1 MSDVQ
6 TSCVK
11 TTCPYC
17 GVGCGVNAQPTGG
30 TNVEVTGDKEHG
42 SNFGLLCSK
51 GSALGETTD
60 LEGRLLQPQV
70 GDRTVDWDSALD
82 VAAKGFKRALDK
94 YGPDRVAFYVSGQ
107 LLTEDYYVANKLM
120 KGYIGG
126 ANIDTNSRLC
136 MSSAV
141 AGHKRAFGNDIV
153 PGCYE
158 DLEEADLVVLVGS
171 NTAWCHPIVFQRI
184 IRSRKQNPNK
194 KIVTLDP
201 RRTPTAEQ
209 SDLHIPLKPGTD
221 VLLFNG
227 LLAYLHQQDKLDA
240 AYISDHTENFDAA
253 LNAALTEASDLK
265 AVAEACDVNADD
277 LRQLYEWFADNPKTV
292 TVFSQGVNQST
303 QGTDKVNSIINCH
316 LGTGRV
322 GKPGASPFS
331 ITGQPNAMGGRE
343 VGGLANMLAA
353 HMGFD
358 NPQHPKLVQEFWNS
372 PKIAKKPGFKAVE
385 MFDAINDG
393 YIKAVWIMAT
403 NPAVSLPN
411 ADLVNTALD
420 KCEFVVVSD
429 CIEKTDTTRYADVL
443 LPATGWGEKD
453 GTVTNSERR
462 ISRQRSFLPKAG
474 DAKPDWWIICEIAK
488 RMGYA
493 SGFPY
498 RHQAEIFNEHAALSG
513 YRNDGQRDFDIS
525 DLVGISAD
533 DYNNLQPFQWP
544 LKNSVIASDS
554 EAISDETSVVEGLP
568 RRSAPRN
575 DRGTKRMLGDG
586 KFFTPSGKAQFIA
599 VTNAAPANAVSD
611 EYPLVLNS
619 GRIRDHW
626 HTMTR
631 TGKSPKLSSHLP
643 EPFIQIHP
651 ADAAARQINEDEFIE
666 LSSNWGKASG
676 RARITD
682 AMRPGE
688 VFMPIHWSE
697 TYSSNGGVGS
707 LVNPAVDPI
716 SGEPE
721 FKHTPVQL
729 SPLGVKWYGFIL
741 SRQPATQYAQKIG
754 DRGTDAWVK
763 VKGSQF
769 WRYEFAGTDAIENI
783 EQWARAGFGLGMPE
797 AAASS
802 EELGISIALDDADW
816 IDYRDP
822 AAGVYRAAW
831 IVEDRIEACVFVSP
845 TPDLPARSWL
855 ASVFAK
861 AEIDEQD
868 RQALL
873 LGEAPDPSADVGP
886 IVCSCFGVGKNVIKR
901 AIAEQGCKTAA
912 DIGGC
917 LKAGTNCGSCVPEL
931 DALLA
936 E

>member
-1 MSDVQ
+1 MTDAATRSIN
-6 TSCVK
+6 

-17 GVGCGVNAQPTGG
+17 GVGCGVKATPAGG
-30 TNVEVTGDKEHG
+30 YAVDVTGDKEHG

-60 LEGRLLQPQV
+60 LEGRLLQPRV
-70 GDRTVDWDSALD
+70 GDKTVDWESALE
-82 VAAKGFKRALDK
+82 VVAKGFKRAVDM

-158 DLEEADLVVLVGS
+158 DLEEADLVLLVGS

-184 IRSRKQNPNK
+184 IRSRKTNPNK

-227 LLAYLHQQDKLDA
+227 LLAYLQQQGKLDQS
-240 AYISDHTENFDAA
+240 YIDQFTEGFDATLESA
-253 LNAALTEASDLK
+253 TAEAGDIN
-265 AVAEACDVNADD
+265 AVATACDVSVED
-277 LRQLYEWFADNPKTV
+277 LRELYELFANNPKTV

-316 LGTGRV
+316 LATGRV

-372 PKIAKKPGFKAVE
+372 PQIAKQPGFKAVE

-411 ADLVNTALD
+411 ADLVNAALE

-429 CIEKTDTTRYADVL
+429 CIENTDTTRYADVL
-443 LPATGWGEKD
+443 LPAAGWGEKD

-462 ISRQRSFLPKAG
+462 ISRQRAFLRKAG
-474 DAKPDWWIICEIAK
+474 DAKPDWWIISEVAK
-488 RMGYA
+488 RMGYG

-498 RHQAEIFNEHAALSG
+498 QHHSEIFNEHAALSG

-525 DLVGISAD
+525 DLVGISTE
-533 DYNNLQPFQWP
+533 DYDQLQPFQWP
-544 LKNSVIASDS
+544 RRDG
-554 EAISDETSVVEGLP
+554 VE
-568 RRSAPRN
+568 STA
-575 DRGTKRMLGDG
+575 RMLGDG
-586 KFFTPSGKAQFIA
+586 QFYTPSGKAQFVA
-599 VTNAAPANAVSD
+599 VQNQAPANAVTA

-643 EPFIQIHP
+643 EPFIQMSP
-651 ADAAARQINEDEFIE
+651 TDAAARNITEDEFVE
-666 LSSNWGKASG
+666 LNSQWGSAAG

-682 AMRPGE
+682 AMRAGE
-688 VFMPIHWSE
+688 VFMPIHWSDE
-697 TYSSNGGVGS
+697 FSVNGGVGS
-707 LVNPAVDPI
+707 LVNPAVDPV

-729 SPLGVKWYGFIL
+729 KPAGMQWYGFVL
-741 SRQPATQYAQKIG
+741 ARQPLPLD
-754 DRGTDAWVK
+754 DRGIDAWVK
-763 VKGSQF
+763 VKGAEF
-769 WRYEFAGTDAIENI
+769 WRFELAGKSPMEDIEA
-783 EQWARAGFGLGMPE
+783 WARAGFGLGMPE

-816 IDYRDP
+816 IDYRDN

-831 IVEDRIEACVFVSP
+831 IVEERIEACVFISP

-861 AEIDEQD
+861 DAIDDQD

-886 IVCSCFGVGKNVIKR
+886 IVCSCFGVGKNVISR
-901 AIAEQGCKTAA
+901 EINEQGLKTVA

-931 DALLA
+931 EAILKSCQA
-936 E
+936 N

>member
-1 MSDVQ
+1 MSDGQ
-6 TSCVK
+6 TNCVK

-17 GVGCGVNAQPTGG
+17 GVGCGVKADAGAKPSGG
-30 TNVEVTGDKEHG
+30 TTVEVSGDKEHG
-42 SNFGLLCSK
+42 SNYGLLCSK

-70 GDRTVDWDSALD
+70 GDKTVDWDSALD

-153 PGCYE
+153 TGCYE

-184 IRSRKQNPNK
+184 IRSRKDNPNK

-227 LLAYLHQQDKLDA
+227 LLAYLHQNDKLDA
-240 AYISDHTENFDAA
+240 AYISDFTENFDSA
-253 LNAALTEASDLK
+253 LNAALSEASDLE
-265 AVAEACDVNADD
+265 AVAAECDVSADD

-372 PKIAKKPGFKAVE
+372 PKVAKQPGFKAVE

-393 YIKAVWIMAT
+393 YIKAVWVMAT

-411 ADLVNTALD
+411 ADLVNAALE

-429 CIEKTDTTRYADVL
+429 CMANTDTTRYADVL

-474 DAKPDWWIICEIAK
+474 DAKPDWWIICEVAK

-513 YRNDGQRDFDIS
+513 YRNAGQRDFDIS
-525 DLVGISAD
+525 DLVGISVD
-533 DYNNLQPFQWP
+533 EYDGLEPFQWP
-544 LKNSVIASDS
+544 RVAEVK
-554 EAISDETSVVEGLP
+554 TTP
-568 RRSAPRN
+568 
-575 DRGTKRMLGDG
+575 RMLGDG
-586 KFFTPSGKAQFIA
+586 RFYTPSGKAQFVA
-599 VTNAAPANAVSD
+599 VNTEKPAHAVCD

-643 EPFIQIHP
+643 EPFIQINP
-651 ADAAARQINEDEFIE
+651 ADAEARGIQEDEFVQI
-666 LSSNWGKASG
+666 SSKWGTAAG
-676 RARITD
+676 RARVTKV
-682 AMRPGE
+682 MRPSE

-697 TYSSNGGVGS
+697 TYSANGGVGS
-707 LVNPAVDPI
+707 VVSPEVDPV

-729 SPLGVKWYGFIL
+729 KGMGMGWYGFIL
-741 SRQPATQYAQKIG
+741 SRQPATQYAKKIG
-754 DRGTDAWVK
+754 ERGTDAWVK

-769 WRYEFAGTDAIENI
+769 WRYEFAGSDAIENV

-802 EELGISIALDDADW
+802 DELGISIALDDADW

-822 AAGVYRAAW
+822 SAGVYRAAW
-831 IVEDRIEACVFVSP
+831 IVEDRIEACVFISP

-861 AEIDEQD
+861 EELGEQD

-901 AIAEQGCKTAA
+901 AIAEQGCKSAA

-931 DALLA
+931 EAILA
-936 E
+936 ED

>member
-1 MSDVQ
+1 MSNAQ
-6 TSCVK
+6 NTCVK

-17 GVGCGVNAQPTGG
+17 GVGCGVLAEAGAAPRSG
-30 TNVEVTGDKEHG
+30 TTVTVAGDKAHG

-70 GDRTVDWDSALD
+70 GDKTVDWDSALD
-82 VAAKGFKRALDK
+82 VVAKGFKRAVEM

-158 DLEEADLVVLVGS
+158 DLEEADLVLLVGS

-184 IRSRKQNPNK
+184 LRSKKNNPNK

-209 SDLHIPLKPGTD
+209 SDLHLPLKPGTD

-227 LLAYLHQQDKLDA
+227 LLAYLKQQNALDEQ
-240 AYISDHTENFDAA
+240 YIADFTEHFDVA
-253 LNAALTEASDLK
+253 LQSAETEAGHL
-265 AVAEACDVNADD
+265 AVVAEQCDVDVED
-277 LRQLYEWFADNPKTV
+277 LRQLYEWFAQHPKTV
-292 TVFSQGVNQST
+292 TVFSQGVNQSS

-316 LGTGRV
+316 LATGRV

-358 NPQHPKLVQEFWNS
+358 DPQHPRLVQEFWNS
-372 PKIAKKPGFKAVE
+372 PKIAKAPGFKAVE

-411 ADLVNTALD
+411 TDLVNAALE

-429 CIEKTDTTRYADVL
+429 CVKNTDTTCHADVF

-462 ISRQRSFLPKAG
+462 ISRQRAFLPKAG
-474 DAKPDWWIICEIAK
+474 DAKPDWWIICEAAK
-488 RMGYA
+488 RMGFA

-513 YRNDGQRDFDIS
+513 HRNSGQRDFDIS
-525 DLVGISAD
+525 DLVGLSVEEYD
-533 DYNNLQPFQWP
+533 DLEPFQWP
-544 LKNSVIASDS
+544 RA
-554 EAISDETSVVEGLP
+554 AGVESTP
-568 RRSAPRN
+568 
-575 DRGTKRMLGDG
+575 RMLGDG
-586 KFFTPSGKAQFIA
+586 KFFTPSAKAQFVS
-599 VTNAAPANAVSD
+599 VTNKAPENATSV

-643 EPFIQIHP
+643 EPFIQINP
-651 ADAAARQINEDEFIE
+651 ADAQARGIEEDEFVE
-666 LSSNWGKASG
+666 LSSSWGTASG
-676 RARITD
+676 RARITLV
-682 AMRPGE
+682 MRAGE
-688 VFMPIHWSE
+688 VFMPIHWSK
-697 TYSSNGGVGS
+697 TYSASGGVGS
-707 LVNPAVDPI
+707 VVNPVVDPV

-729 SPLGVKWYGFIL
+729 KPSGMRWYGFIL
-741 SRQPATQYAQKIG
+741 SRQPATEYAKKIG
-754 DRGTDAWVK
+754 ERGADAWVK

-769 WRYEFAGTDAIENI
+769 WRYEFAGTAELQDLES
-783 EQWARAGFGLGMPE
+783 WARAGFGLGMPE
-797 AAASS
+797 AAANS

-822 AAGVYRAAW
+822 SEGVYRAAW
-831 IVEDRIEACVFVSP
+831 IVENRIEGCVFVSP
-845 TPDLPARSWL
+845 TPQLPARSWL

-861 AEIDEQD
+861 EEIDEQD

-886 IVCSCFGVGKNVIKR
+886 IVCSCFGVGQNVIKR
-901 AIAEQGCKTAA
+901 AIAEQGCKSAA

-931 DALLA
+931 ESLLA
-936 E
+936 EA

>member
-1 MSDVQ
+1 MSNAQ

-17 GVGCGVNAQPTGG
+17 GVGCGVNATPQDGST
-30 TNVEVTGDKEHG
+30 VEIAGDKQHG
-42 SNFGLLCSK
+42 SNLGLLCSK

-70 GDRTVDWDSALD
+70 GDKTVDWDSALE

-158 DLEEADLVVLVGS
+158 DLEEAELVVLVGS

-184 IRSRKQNPNK
+184 IRARKANPNK

-209 SDLHIPLKPGTD
+209 SDLHIALKPGTD

-227 LLAYLHQQDKLDA
+227 LLAYLQQQNKLDA
-240 AYISDHTENFDAA
+240 EYISAHTENFDAA
-253 LNAALTEASDLK
+253 LEAALAEASDLS
-265 AVAEACDVNADD
+265 AVAKACDVSADD
-277 LRQLYEWFADNPKTV
+277 LRQLYEWFAEHPKTV

-411 ADLVNTALD
+411 ADLVNAALD

-429 CIEKTDTTRYADVL
+429 IIEKTDTTRHADVL
-443 LPATGWGEKD
+443 LPASGWGEKD

-474 DAKPDWWIICEIAK
+474 DAKPDWWIICEVAK
-488 RMGYA
+488 RMGFA

-513 YRNDGQRDFDIS
+513 YENNGQRDFDIS

-533 DYNNLQPFQWP
+533 DYNDLQPFQWP
-544 LKNSVIASDS
+544 RANGV
-554 EAISDETSVVEGLP
+554 ETTP
-568 RRSAPRN
+568 
-575 DRGTKRMLGDG
+575 RMLGDG
-586 KFFTPSGKAQFIA
+586 AFFTASGKAQFVA
-599 VTNAAPANAVSD
+599 VNNQAPANAVSED
-611 EYPLVLNS
+611 YPLVLNS
-619 GRIRDHW
+619 GRVRDHW

-643 EPFIQIHP
+643 EPFIQINP
-651 ADAAARQINEDEFIE
+651 ADAAARGIEEDEFVR
-666 LSSNWGKASG
+666 LTSQWGKGTG

-682 AMRPGE
+682 SMRAGE

-697 TYSSNGGVGS
+697 TYSANGGVGA

-721 FKHTPVQL
+721 FKHTPVEL
-729 SPLGVKWYGFIL
+729 SRLGVNWYGFIL
-741 SRQPATQYAQKIG
+741 SRQPATQYAKKIG

-769 WRYEFAGTDAIENI
+769 WRYEFAGTDAIDDI
-783 EQWARAGFGLGMPE
+783 ETWSRAGFGLGMPA

-802 EELGISIALDDADW
+802 DELGISIALDDADW

-831 IVEDRIEACVFVSP
+831 IVEDRIEACVFISP

-861 AEIDEQD
+861 EAIDEQD

-873 LGEAPDPSADVGP
+873 LGEAPDPTADVGP

-901 AIAEQGCKTAA
+901 AIDEQGCKTAA

-931 DALLA
+931 EALLA

>member
-1 MSDVQ
+1 MTDASS
-6 TSCVK
+6 SCTK

-17 GVGCGVNAQPTGG
+17 GVGCGVIANTSAPSTGSYS
-30 TNVEVTGDKEHG
+30 VEVSGDKEHG
-42 SNFGLLCSK
+42 SNYGLLCSK

-60 LEGRLLQPQV
+60 LEGRLLQPRV
-70 GDRTVDWDSALD
+70 GDKTVDWDSALD
-82 VAAKGFKRALDK
+82 VVAKGFKRAVDL

-120 KGYIGG
+120 KGYIGS

-153 PGCYE
+153 PGCYD
-158 DLEEADLVVLVGS
+158 DLEEADLVLLVGS

-184 IRSRKQNPNK
+184 IRSRKNNPNK

-227 LLAYLHQQDKLDA
+227 LLAYLSQNGKLDDD
-240 AYISDHTENFDAA
+240 YISQLTEGFDATLESA
-253 LNAALTEASDLK
+253 LADAGDINE
-265 AVAEACDVNADD
+265 VAKQCDVEAHQ
-277 LRQLYEWFADNPKTV
+277 LRELYELFAANPKTV
-292 TVFSQGVNQST
+292 TVFSQGVNQSS

-316 LGTGRV
+316 LATGRV

-372 PKIAKKPGFKAVE
+372 PQIAKQPGFKAVE
-385 MFDAINDG
+385 MFDAINEG

-411 ADLVNTALD
+411 ADLVKAALD

-429 CIEKTDTTRYADVL
+429 CIENTDTSRCADVL
-443 LPATGWGEKD
+443 LPAAGWGEKD

-462 ISRQRSFLPKAG
+462 ISRQRAFMPKAG
-474 DAKPDWWIICEIAK
+474 DSKADWWIISEVAK
-488 RMGYA
+488 RMGFG

-498 RHQAEIFNEHAALSG
+498 QHHSEIFNEHAALSG
-513 YRNDGQRDFDIS
+513 YRNEGQRDFDIS
-525 DLVGISAD
+525 DLVGICPE
-533 DYNNLQPFQWP
+533 DYDQLAPFQWP
-544 LKNSVIASDS
+544 RPPGGS
-554 EAISDETSVVEGLP
+554 TTP
-568 RRSAPRN
+568 
-575 DRGTKRMLGDG
+575 RMLGDG

-599 VTNAAPANAVSD
+599 VQNQAPANAVN
-611 EYPLVLNS
+611 EQHPLVLNS

-651 ADAAARQINEDEFIE
+651 QDAEARNITEDEFVA
-666 LSSNWGKASG
+666 LNSQWGNATG

-682 AMRPGE
+682 SMRPGE
-688 VFMPIHWSE
+688 VFMPIHWSDE
-697 TYSSNGGVGS
+697 FSANGGVGS
-707 LVNPAVDPI
+707 LVNPVVDPI

-729 SPLGVKWYGFIL
+729 SSAGMRWYGFVL
-741 SRQPATQYAQKIG
+741 SRQPLPID
-754 DRGTDAWVK
+754 DRGIDAWVK
-763 VKGSQF
+763 VKGAEF
-769 WRYEFAGTDAIENI
+769 WRFELAGKQPMEDI

-797 AAASS
+797 AAATA
-802 EELGISIALDDADW
+802 EDLGISIALDDADW
-816 IDYRDP
+816 IDYRDTT
-822 AAGVYRAAW
+822 AGVFRAAW
-831 IVEDRIEACVFVSP
+831 IVEDRIEACVFISP

-861 AEIDEQD
+861 QAIDEQD

-886 IVCSCFGVGKNVIKR
+886 IVCSCFGVGKNVITR
-901 AIAEQGCKTAA
+901 AIGEQGLKTAA
-912 DIGGC
+912 EIGGC

-931 DALLA
+931 EALLKG
-936 E
+936 